1 MGVRKP
7 LAENNKVLALNR
19 YASLRKRL
27 VKDPELKAKYASGI
41 QDMIGKGYAE
51 EIPPEEL
58 HRDDEQVH
66 YLPHHPVINR
76 NKEKIRIVFDCSISL
91 NQHVLRGPDL
101 TNPLTAV
108 LLRFREHKI
117 ALVGDIEAMYHQ
129 CMIPKRERDMLHFL
143 WPKDGDLNSELT
155 EYRMKV
161 HVFGGIWSGSAA
173 NYCIKRA
180 ARDNE
185 NSSNQE
191 VAESLRN
198 DFYVDD
204 WLKSIEDEEK
214 AAKFTHDVTEMLKK
228 AGFRL
233 TKFISNNRE
242 VMKSISPEERGKLML
257 DIDLENQELPR
268 DRALGIKWNLETD
281 TFFYEPKEFNKPMT
295 RRGVISVISSIFDT
309 LGFASPFIITGK
321 MIFQEMTK
329 MKLSWDEVM
338 PEVIEK
344 RWKDWLD
351 DLRTLNKFTIPRCLQ
366 PNDRVAVVSAQ
377 LHHFCDASSQAYGA
391 VTFLKMINQKGSVH
405 VMLVTSKARLAPIKS
420 MSIPRLELTAAVLA
434 AKIDHVLRK
443 EITIPLEQS
452 SLWTDS
458 EIVLS

>member
-1 MGVRKP
+1 MFLVEYGV
-7 LAENNKVLALNR
+7 
-19 YASLRKRL
+19 
-27 VKDPELKAKYASGI
+27 D
-41 QDMIGKGYAE
+41 Q
-51 EIPPEEL
+51 
-58 HRDDEQVH
+58 
-66 YLPHHPVINR
+66 
-76 NKEKIRIVFDCSISL
+76 
-91 NQHVLRGPDL
+91 
-101 TNPLTAV
+101 
-108 LLRFREHKI
+108 
-117 ALVGDIEAMYHQ
+117 
-129 CMIPKRERDMLHFL
+129 
-143 WPKDGDLNSELT
+143 
-155 EYRMKV
+155 
-161 HVFGGIWSGSAA
+161 GG

-214 AAKFTHDVTEMLKK
+214 AVKFTHDVTEMLKK

-233 TKFISNNRE
+233 TKFMSNNRE

-295 RRGVISVISSIFDT
+295 RRGVISVISSIFDP

-338 PEVIEK
+338 PEVIK
-344 RWKDWLD
+344 KGGKIGL
-351 DLRTLNKFTIPRCLQ
+351 
-366 PNDRVAVVSAQ
+366 
-377 LHHFCDASSQAYGA
+377 
-391 VTFLKMINQKGSVH
+391 MILG
-405 VMLVTSKARLAPIKS
+405 L
-420 MSIPRLELTAAVLA
+420 
-434 AKIDHVLRK
+434 
-443 EITIPLEQS
+443 
-452 SLWTDS
+452 
-458 EIVLS
+458 